1 MKVLAVCPTYG
12 RIPFLNR
19 MVASFLSQTHD
30 DKHLVIVND
39 DVNVK
44 LVCNEP
50 SVTCINLDTKILL
63 PQKRNLGNGFNYSDI
78 IMPFDD
84 DDIFM
89 PNRMTNHV
97 NKHIA
102 NPALDAYCKTIS
114 YTLYGDVFGHGPCS
128 PTVCSY
134 TRKCWM
140 EVGGYKATMNAGEDQ
155 EFMNKIPN
163 KIMVNVPE
171 ELDFVYN
178 YGNINY
184 HASYADD
191 SEVSGIAERQLKSMD
206 LVGKEYV
213 IVPDFEEYARFVE
226 LGRRYDADK
235 KEIKVKHVSFGK
247 IDID

>member
-19 MVASFLSQTHD
+19 MVASFLRQTHQ

-39 DVNVK
+39 DKNVK
-44 LVCNEP
+44 LVCNEEN
-50 SVTCINLDTKILL
+50 VTCINLDTKMLL
-63 PQKRNLGNGFNYSDI
+63 PQKRNLGNSFNYSDI

-89 PNRMTNHV
+89 PNRMSNHV
-97 NKHIA
+97 NKHIE
-102 NPALDAYCKTIS
+102 NPSLGAYCKVVS
-114 YTLYGDVFGHGPCS
+114 YTLYGDVFSHGVCS

-140 EVGGYKATMNAGEDQ
+140 EVGGYKTKINAGEDQ
-155 EFMNKIPN
+155 NFMGSIANKIIDSTGN
-163 KIMVNVPE
+163 

-184 HASYADD
+184 HASYIGD
-191 SEVSGIAERQLKSMD
+191 SVIENIAENQLKQLN

-213 IVPDFEEYARFVE
+213 ITPDYEEYDKFVE
-226 LGRRYDADK
+226 LGRRYDADR
-235 KEIKVKHVSFGK
+235 KEIKVKHISFGK
-247 IDID
+247 INIT